1 VSETAPPLQR
11 VLIVDDEP
19 ANVHSLAAALGGNY
33 DLRFA
38 TDAARALE
46 LAASVAFDLILLDV
60 VMPDMDGFDVL
71 RRLKAD
77 EATRA
82 VPVIFVTSMGEVADE
97 ELGFALG
104 AVDYMTKPASAPL
117 VRARVRTHIEL
128 KRQRDLLEQ
137 RALVDQITGIA
148 NRRRFDEA
156 LEQRWRH
163 AARDNTPL
171 LLVLIDV
178 DLFKQYNDHYGHA
191 AGDDCL
197 KRIAGVLQTTFAQ
210 AGELAARIGGEE
222 FALLLPGGNVPAR
235 MRQLLHGVHELQLAH
250 ACSSAG
256 AWVSVSAG
264 AIETVPKPDASS
276 RSLLE
281 AADQLLYQA
290 KRNGRARCVYSA
302 LEDGL
307 PRTVALERG

>member
-1 VSETAPPLQR
+1 VNDTAPPLQR

-46 LAASVAFDLILLDV
+46 LAACVAFDLILLDV

-137 RALVDQITGIA
+137 RALADQLTGIA

-156 LEQRWRH
+156 LEQRWRN
-163 AARDNTPL
+163 AARDHAPL

-235 MRQLLHGVHELQLAH
+235 VRQLLHGVQELQLAH

-290 KRNGRARCVYSA
+290 KRAGRARCVYSA
-302 LEDGL
+302 LGDSL
-307 PRTVALERG
+307 PRTVALEHG

>member
-46 LAASVAFDLILLDV
+46 LATSVAFDLILLDV

-137 RALVDQITGIA
+137 RALVDQLTGIA